1 MRLGVVVLILL
12 SIVFGATFGALNAER
27 IAFDLY
33 VTEFLLPKGAAL
45 LAALLAGWILG
56 GLLVWVLR
64 VRRLR
69 TELRNCNRLLRE
81 SRAELTAMVNRDNAA
96 GDA

>member
-81 SRAELTAMVNRDNAA
+81 SRAELTAMVNRDNAT

>member
-12 SIVFGATFGALNAER
+12 SIVFGATFGALNSER

-33 VTEFLLPKGAAL
+33 LTEFFLPKGAAL
-45 LAALLAGWILG
+45 LAAMLAGWILG

-69 TELRNCNRLLRE
+69 RELRNCNRLLRE
-81 SRAELTAMVNRDNAA
+81 SRAELSAMVNRDNAS

>member
-12 SIVFGATFGALNAER
+12 SIVFGATFGALNSER

-33 VTEFLLPKGAAL
+33 VTVFLLPKGAAL
-45 LAALLAGWILG
+45 LAALLLGWILG
-56 GLLVWVLR
+56 GVLVWILR

-69 TELRNCNRLLRE
+69 KDLRNCNRLLRE
-81 SRAELTAMVNRDNAA
+81 SRAELTAMVNRESAS